1 MVYGFVRQSGGHV
14 TIESKLG
21 MGTTVSLYLPKSNKV
36 PDGQVQVAAK
46 QDLPV
51 GSGRIL
57 MVEDDDEVLDVTSTM
72 LRQLGYQV
80 FCARRGIDA
89 VQMLMTDEKFDL
101 LFSDVVMPQGISGIE
116 LARQAKRLRNGIKIA
131 LTSGNAADVLARH
144 GAEDEFPIIG
154 KPFRRAELAQY
165 LSSVMQGA

>member
-1 MVYGFVRQSGGHV
+1 
-14 TIESKLG
+14 
-21 MGTTVSLYLPKSNKV
+21 
-36 PDGQVQVAAK
+36 
-46 QDLPV
+46 
-51 GSGRIL
+51 
-57 MVEDDDEVLDVTSTM
+57 
-72 LRQLGYQV
+72 
-80 FCARRGIDA
+80 
-89 VQMLMTDEKFDL
+89 MLMSDEKFDL

-165 LSSVMQGA
+165 LNSVMQSA